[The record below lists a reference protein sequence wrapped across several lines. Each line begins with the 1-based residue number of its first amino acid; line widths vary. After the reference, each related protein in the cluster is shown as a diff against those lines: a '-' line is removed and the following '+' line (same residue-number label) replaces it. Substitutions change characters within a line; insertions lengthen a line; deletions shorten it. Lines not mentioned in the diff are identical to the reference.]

1 MALTAKQ
8 KKFLE
13 VWFSSG
19 HVPSAAEAAGYSQR
33 KDGYA
38 LLKRDQDGEYLRRD
52 VGVYLESLAVRKV
65 LPMSTAKPA
74 RPPSPKQIGEPKEA
88 EEIPEGG
95 PTIDWLLEQMSRVV
109 ADPFASANAKS
120 NASREIRSLLEQRG
134 NVGADPTK
142 GVEILRKKMLPH
154 ARNLLPEHYQGD
166 LDLKK

>member
-38 LLKRDQDGEYLRRD
+38 LLKRDKDGEYLRRD
-52 VGVYLESLAVRKV
+52 VGAYIESLAVRKV

-74 RPPSPKQIGEPKEA
+74 RPPSPAQTQEV
-88 EEIPEGG
+88 PEGG